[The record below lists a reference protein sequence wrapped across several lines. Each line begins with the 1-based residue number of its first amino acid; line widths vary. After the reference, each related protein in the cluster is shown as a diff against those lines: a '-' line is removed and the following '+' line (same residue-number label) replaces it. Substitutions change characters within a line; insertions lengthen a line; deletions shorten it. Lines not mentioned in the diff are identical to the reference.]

1 MTEKDIPDF
10 GRSGS
15 ETLVPVPA
23 RLPEE
28 IVEYIDDK
36 IEEDEYES
44 RSEAVRELL
53 SSHDDLQERIRS
65 S

>member
-1 MTEKDIPDF
+1 MTDEPELPDRA
-10 GRSGS
+10 RSGS

-28 IVEYIDDK
+28 VVEYIDEK
-36 IEEDEYES
+36 IEEDEYDN

-53 SSHDDLQERIRS
+53 EERIRS
-65 S
+65 P